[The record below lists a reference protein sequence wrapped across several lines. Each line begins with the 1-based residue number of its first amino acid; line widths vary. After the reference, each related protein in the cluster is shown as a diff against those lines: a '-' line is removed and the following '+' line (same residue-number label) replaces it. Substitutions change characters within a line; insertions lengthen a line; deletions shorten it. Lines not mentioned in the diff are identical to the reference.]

1 VFQTI
6 YSATPVKYSIGFYT
20 EFRFM
25 NFILTHTNPGRK
37 ADDVQHWVPTET
49 IWAKQGAVKMRNEGG
64 HDLYPSSNSTIGG

>member
-1 VFQTI
+1 MQMATVIKVFVLLVKKTVFQTI

-37 ADDVQHWVPTET
+37 ADDVQHWDSTET
-49 IWAKQGAVKMRNEGG
+49 FGPNRV
-64 HDLYPSSNSTIGG
+64 L